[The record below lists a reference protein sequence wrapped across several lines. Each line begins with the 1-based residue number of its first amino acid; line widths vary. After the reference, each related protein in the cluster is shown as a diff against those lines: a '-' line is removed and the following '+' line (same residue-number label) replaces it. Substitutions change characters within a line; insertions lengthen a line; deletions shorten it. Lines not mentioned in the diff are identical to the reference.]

1 MNGYWLWVIQIQPTD
16 IVHCNLLGTVLIYD
30 NNYEE
35 EEPSY
40 DDFESRLNDKIGDS
54 FETKV

>member
-1 MNGYWLWVIQIQPTD
+1 
-16 IVHCNLLGTVLIYD
+16 LGTIIVYD
-30 NNYEE
+30 NYYKE

-40 DDFESRLNDKIGDS
+40 DDFESRLDDKIGDY

>member
-1 MNGYWLWVIQIQPTD
+1 LGIVI
-16 IVHCNLLGTVLIYD
+16 VYD

-40 DDFESRLNDKIGDS
+40 DDYENRLNDKIGDS
-54 FETKV
+54 FETKI

>member
-1 MNGYWLWVIQIQPTD
+1 
-16 IVHCNLLGTVLIYD
+16 LGTILVYD
-30 NNYEE
+30 NNYKE

>member
-1 MNGYWLWVIQIQPTD
+1 
-16 IVHCNLLGTVLIYD
+16 LLGTVLVYD

-40 DDFESRLNDKIGDS
+40 DDSESRLNDKIGDS